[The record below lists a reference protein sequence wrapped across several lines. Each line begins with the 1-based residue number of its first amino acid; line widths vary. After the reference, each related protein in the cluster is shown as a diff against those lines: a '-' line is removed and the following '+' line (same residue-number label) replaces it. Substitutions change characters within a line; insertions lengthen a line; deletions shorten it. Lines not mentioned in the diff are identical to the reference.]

1 MIVADLSLIPMGSG
15 TSASEYVKAVYDLLL
30 ESGVNFKAGA
40 MSTSVETKSFEELFS
55 IVDRA
60 NRRLAEMGVKR
71 IITKVNI
78 DYRLDK
84 EISMQTKLRASKRR

>member
-15 TSASEYVKAVYDLLL
+15 TSASKYIKAVHDLLL
-30 ESGVNFKAGA
+30 ESGVNFKAGP
-40 MSTSVETKSFEELFS
+40 MSTSVEAKSFEELFS
-55 IVDRA
+55 VVEMA
-60 NRRLAEMGVKR
+60 NRRMAEMGVKR

-84 EISMQTKLRASKRR
+84 EISMQTKLGASKRG

>member
-15 TSASEYVKAVYDLLL
+15 TSASKYVKAIYDLLL

-40 MSTSVETKSFEELFS
+40 MSTSVETESFKELFS
-55 IVDRA
+55 IVERA
-60 NRRLAEMGVKR
+60 NRRLAEMGIKR

-84 EISMQTKLRASKRR
+84 EISIETKLSASKMR